1 MRIGNTTALV
11 TGGASGLGAATARRL
26 ADAGARVLAVDLPA
40 AVDRA
45 APYAGIRYAAADVT
59 SPDDVQA
66 AVNSIGA
73 DQPPLRIVVNCAGI
87 APARKVLG
95 SKGPHDL
102 DLFRRAVEVNLIGTF
117 NVLRL
122 AAAAISQT
130 EPDEQGQRGV
140 IINTASVAA
149 FEGQIG
155 QVAYSASKGGV
166 VGMML
171 PAARDLAA
179 VGIRVNTIAPG
190 IVDTPMLAG
199 LGPEVGASLAA
210 SIPFPQRLARPDEFA
225 QLAQVIIEHDYLNAE
240 TVRMDGALRMAPS

>member
-1 MRIGNTTALV
+1 MRIANTSALI

-26 ADAGARVLAVDLPA
+26 AQAGANVIALDLGTAVGD
-40 AVDRA
+40 A
-45 APYAGIRYAAADVT
+45 APTAGIRYVAADVS
-59 SPDDVQA
+59 SPGEVQA
-66 AVNSIGA
+66 AVDSIVA

-102 DLFRRAVEVNLIGTF
+102 DLFRRTVEVNLIGTF

-122 AAAAISQT
+122 TATAISQT
-130 EPDEQGQRGV
+130 EPDEYGQRGV

-171 PAARDLAA
+171 PAARDLSA

-190 IVDTPMLAG
+190 IVDTPMLAS
-199 LGPEVGASLAA
+199 LGREVGASLAA

-225 QLAQVIIEHDYLNAE
+225 QLVQMIIEHDYLNAE